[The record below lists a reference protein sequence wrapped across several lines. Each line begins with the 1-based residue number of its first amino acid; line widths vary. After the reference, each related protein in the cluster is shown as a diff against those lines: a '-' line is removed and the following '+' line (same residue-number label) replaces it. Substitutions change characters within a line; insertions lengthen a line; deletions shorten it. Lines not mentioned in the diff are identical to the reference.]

1 MANIGLTNIWFS
13 NLTEAADGTPSYDG
27 AKNLGKAVSC
37 SVEITNNEATLY
49 GDDALAESD
58 TSFASGSI
66 TLGVTDD
73 NDTIFAPLLG
83 HEIDGEG
90 EVIKTSTDVAPYVGV
105 GRIVTKMV
113 NGAYKYKVEFL
124 YKCKFSEPS
133 KDENT
138 KGESIEFST
147 PSVEG
152 VVAALGDVNGTW
164 SKSKTFDTKSDALTY
179 LQGLMS
185 ADAET
190 PSVRITNV
198 QGQGVDS
205 VSIVEGQGG
214 TTAFLSVVVPNG
226 STVTWTIGDPDVATV
241 SGGASSVEGSG
252 CSVTGVDAGET
263 TLTASITVDGRTYT
277 DTCAITVTES

>member
-13 NLTEAADGTPSYDG
+13 NLTEGADGSATYDG

-37 SVEITNNEATLY
+37 SVSITNNEAKLY

-58 TSFASGSI
+58 TSFSNGTI

-73 NDTIFAPLLG
+73 DDTIFAPLLG
-83 HEIDGEG
+83 HTIDAGG
-90 EVIKTSTDVAPYVGV
+90 EVIKTATDSAPYVGV

-133 KDENT
+133 KDEST

-152 VVAALGDVNGTW
+152 VIATLGDVSGTW
-164 SKSKTFDTKSDALTY
+164 SKSKTFNTKSDALTY
-179 LQGLMS
+179 LKNLMAAS
-185 ADAET
+185 GTTYRITYDLMGGTGSVDDETVNAGSSVTLENGTNVTAPSGKAFAGWATTPGATTPNVTSPYT
-190 PSVRITNV
+190 PSGDVTLYAVYTN
-198 QGQGVDS
+198 
-205 VSIVEGQGG
+205 
-214 TTAFLSVVVPNG
+214 
-226 STVTWTIGDPDVATV
+226 
-241 SGGASSVEGSG
+241 
-252 CSVTGVDAGET
+252 
-263 TLTASITVDGRTYT
+263 
-277 DTCAITVTES
+277 ES

>member
-1 MANIGLTNIWFS
+1 MANIGLTNIWFA
-13 NLTEAADGTPSYDG
+13 NLTEASDGTPSYDG

-73 NDTIFAPLLG
+73 DDTIFAPLLG
-83 HEIDGEG
+83 HSIDAGG
-90 EVIKTSTDVAPYVGV
+90 EVIKTSTDTAPYVGC

-113 NGAYKYKVEFL
+113 NGQYKYKVEFL

-133 KDENT
+133 RDENT

-147 PSVEG
+147 PTVEG

-164 SKSKTFDTKSDALTY
+164 SKSKTFNTKSDALTY
-179 LQGLMS
+179 LQGLMAAS
-185 ADAET
+185 ST
-190 PSVRITNV
+190 PSVRITDNNGV
-198 QGQGVDS
+198 GVDS
-205 VSIVEGQGG
+205 ISVADDGTFVFKGVAVPNSATISWSVGDEAIATLSDASG
-214 TTAFLSVVVPNG
+214 TT
-226 STVTWTIGDPDVATV
+226 
-241 SGGASSVEGSG
+241 
-252 CSVTGVDAGET
+252 T
-263 TLTASITVDGRTYT
+263 TLTGVSVGNTEVTATITVDGRTYT
-277 DTCAITVTES
+277 DTCLVTVTE